1 MASAN
6 TVIRVLIAD
15 DQPFARQGLE
25 LLLRT
30 EPYLEVI
37 GSGSSFADLCAHPE
51 IARCDVVLLD
61 LGRMG
66 AGPIVMVTQ
75 LVRAF
80 PQSGIV
86 IFSSSVDMAP
96 ELLQAGALAY
106 VAKDDAV
113 EHLVAAI
120 RAAHAGQSYHS
131 PVVKRYLERTAGR
144 RKAFRLAPKELEVL
158 KLLAQGHGTT
168 EIATQMYIDGR
179 TVHNYVYQLFRKT
192 GCQDR
197 QQLIRWYQQVYTA
210 GPEPM

>member
-1 MASAN
+1 MASGN
-6 TVIRVLIAD
+6 TVIRLLIAD

-25 LLLRT
+25 LLLRA

-37 GSGSSFADLCAHPE
+37 GSGASFDELRAHPE
-51 IARCDVVLLD
+51 MARCDVLLLD
-61 LGRMG
+61 LSGMG
-66 AGPIVMVTQ
+66 AGPVVMVTQ
-75 LVRAF
+75 LARAF
-80 PQSGIV
+80 PHIGIV
-86 IFSSSVDMAP
+86 IFSTSVDMAP
-96 ELLQAGALAY
+96 ELLRAGALAY

-131 PVVKRYLERTAGR
+131 PVVNRYLERTAGR
-144 RKAFRLAPKELEVL
+144 RKGFGLTPKELEVL
-158 KLLAQGHGTT
+158 KLLAQGHNTT
-168 EIATQMYIDGR
+168 AIATQMHIDAR
-179 TVHNYVYQLFRKT
+179 VVHNYVHQMFRKT